1 MKATL
6 FVDVV
11 SHWCLVAMPAAYALV
26 DLGVDLELV
35 YAPLKDGA
43 PLGFTY
49 EMEHWFYQRGS
60 RAYNMQLT
68 ADWCEGPLVGS
79 WTANAAAFVA
89 GEITGNQLKA
99 AHAMMSA
106 AMEQA
111 ALVGRAPEAYA
122 RAASFAG
129 VSAEEIDRH
138 ASQPRVRKILLDGNK
153 RLAATGADERPTWH
167 LQNDNGD
174 FATLKGIWQ
183 KDAVTAVAL
192 AMLHDERAYAAA
204 GQPPAFA

>member
-1 MKATL
+1 MKATM

-11 SHWCLVAMPAAYALV
+11 SHWCLVAIPAAEALV
-26 DLGVDLELV
+26 DEGVNVEVV

-60 RAYNMQLT
+60 RAYNRQLR
-68 ADWCEGPLVGS
+68 ADWCENPTIGS
-79 WTANAAAFVA
+79 WAANAAAFVA
-89 GEITGNQLKA
+89 GEITGRQLDA

-106 AMEQA
+106 AMEHG
-111 ALVGRAPEAYA
+111 ALVGRPQEANA

-129 VSAEEIDRH
+129 VAADEIERRV
-138 ASQPRVRKILLDGNK
+138 SGPRVREILLDGNK
-153 RLAATGADERPTWH
+153 RLAAIGADERPTWH

-174 FATLKGIWQ
+174 FAILKGIWH
-183 KDAVTAVAL
+183 KEAVTSVAAAL
-192 AMLHDERAYAAA
+192 LHDERAYAAA
-204 GQPPAFA
+204 GPPPVFA